1 MWENYLLA
9 AAGADS
15 NSSATENTSLWES
28 IVDQAPGLIAN
39 WAPRIGG
46 ALVLLFVFWLASRM
60 VRKVI
65 FAAGEK
71 GEVDYHVVR
80 LMAMTARVGLLVAGL
95 ITALGTLG
103 VDVSALVAGLGLTG
117 FALGF
122 AVKDTISNVLAGV
135 LLLVYRPFTL
145 KDYVAVKGMEG
156 EVEAIDLRY
165 TKLTHE
171 GQTILLP
178 NSLLF
183 TNPITIGKPK
193 SDEG

>member
-9 AAGADS
+9 IAGTDS
-15 NSSATENTSLWES
+15 NSSASESATLWES

-39 WAPRIGG
+39 WAPRVGG
-46 ALVLLFVFWLASRM
+46 ALVLLFVFWLASRI
-60 VRKVI
+60 VRKLI

-80 LMAMTARVGLLVAGL
+80 LMAMTARVGLLIAGL
-95 ITALGTLG
+95 ITALGTMG

-135 LLLVYRPFTL
+135 LLLVYRPFKL
-145 KDYVAVKGMEG
+145 KDYVEVKGMEG

-165 TKLTHE
+165 TKLQHE

-183 TNPITIGKPK
+183 TNPITIGKAESK
-193 SDEG
+193 

>member
-1 MWENYLLA
+1 MCENYLLA
-9 AAGADS
+9 NVGGDS
-15 NSSATENTSLWES
+15 NSSATQNATLWES
-28 IVDQAPGLIAN
+28 IVDHAPELIAN
-39 WAPRIGG
+39 WAPKIGA
-46 ALVLLFVFWLASRM
+46 ALLLLFVFWLASRM

-71 GEVDYHVVR
+71 GEVDDHVVR
-80 LMAMTARVGLLVAGL
+80 LMAMTARVGLLIAGL
-95 ITALGTLG
+95 ITALGTMG

-145 KDYVAVKGMEG
+145 KDYVEVKGMKG
-156 EVEAIDLRY
+156 LVEAIDLRY
-165 TKLTHE
+165 TKLQHE
-171 GQTILLP
+171 GQSILLP

-193 SDEG
+193 SK